1 QAANCRRGSGSA
13 GAIEA
18 PPPALAGAAEAA
30 SFWLPLLPSQGERSK
45 QKLAASAAPANTS
58 FVAYQCTPRIS
69 EAKAICSPL
78 GSASP
83 LSAFLSP
90 LAAAESGNSS
100 NAVFITT
107 SYAFG

>member
-1 QAANCRRGSGSA
+1 MDCHGSDRSQEPLPSAGNRASGRGFRRSYRGRRGIGALGPQGALGAGRVQRSA
-13 GAIEA
+13 
-18 PPPALAGAAEAA
+18 
-30 SFWLPLLPSQGERSK
+30 
-45 QKLAASAAPANTS
+45 
-58 FVAYQCTPRIS
+58 AYQCTPRIS

-83 LSAFLSP
+83 LAALLPP

-107 SYAFG
+107 S